1 LPTVN
6 TGKKA
11 GTEEGQRSPARRR
24 IAGWLPA
31 SCAVVIGLFAALV
44 AADHY
49 TGAAN
54 AGKIYGGVEVGGV
67 PLGGKTP
74 TEARKVLEERTRGGL
89 EEIQLIRPEEEFVFP
104 NEELGV
110 DFDVAATVE
119 EAYAVGRRGNLFER
133 LAERAKA
140 TQGTVRVPPAVDYE
154 QGTARAKIEDLAGRL
169 NEEPREASLSV
180 VGEEVRLEESRDG
193 YELDVPATVAS
204 VGRAAANLRG
214 RAQMVGEV
222 LEPRLTTEETET
234 LKPTDL
240 IGSYRTNYL
249 TYDDSEGRIANL
261 KIASSAIDGT
271 LLAPGEVFSF
281 NELPAPL
288 EYQETKVIINGEV
301 DTAEGGGLC
310 QVSSTLYMAANYA
323 GLESVERHPHY
334 AELPYIRPGFDAT
347 VWFGGDQGQELDMR
361 FKNTTEGYVLLR
373 EWVEENTGW
382 VYAEIWGRPTDKE
395 VEMSSKQVSSGPGYT
410 KWVTYQKVT
419 QDGKVIFDGILH
431 KDTYQPLED

>member
-1 LPTVN
+1 ML
-6 TGKKA
+6 A
-11 GTEEGQRSPARRR
+11 A
-24 IAGWLPA
+24 
-31 SCAVVIGLFAALV
+31 CAVVIGLFAALV
-44 AADHY
+44 VTDHL
-49 TGAAN
+49 TGTAN
-54 AGKIYGGVEVGGV
+54 AGKIYRGVEVDGV
-67 PLGGKTP
+67 SLGGKTP
-74 TEARKVLEERTRGGL
+74 TEARKILEERTRGGL
-89 EEIQLIRPEEEFVFP
+89 EEIQLTRPEEEFVFP
-104 NEELGV
+104 AEELGV

-140 TQGTVRVPPAVDYE
+140 TQGTVRVAPAVDYE
-154 QGTARAKIEDLAGRL
+154 QETAQAKIENLAGRL

-180 VGEEVRLEESRDG
+180 TGDEVQVDESRDG

-214 RAQMVGEV
+214 KAEMVGEV
-222 LEPRLTTEETET
+222 LEPSLTTEEAEK

-240 IGSYRTNYL
+240 LGSYRTNYL

-261 KIASSAIDGT
+261 KTASSAIDGT

-281 NELPAPL
+281 NELAAPL

-323 GLESVERHPHY
+323 GLETVERHPHY

-361 FKNTTEGYVLLR
+361 FKNTTEGYVLLK
-373 EWVEENTGW
+373 EWVEEGTGW
-382 VYAEIWGRPTDKE
+382 VYAEVWGRPTGKE

-419 QDGKVIFDGILH
+419 EDGKVIFDGILH
-431 KDTYQPLED
+431 TDTYQPLED